1 MSPTSS
7 VLRDPNIFILRGP
20 SMGWPPDC
28 RWCIKPRFVT
38 NLSIWNAKHSPYR
51 RIRSFNWDWKWQ
63 NSIFN
68 GKYKKALFYLRII
81 HSVVFQS
88 MQEDCCSFVSCLSVT
103 LPEYKR
109 SYKTLHIRDYV
120 TTFLQRLPQLSGLKA
135 GRKNGRVLISQQK
148 AHWPRYF
155 NCFPCQ
161 VFDSL
166 FFYLS
171 LF

>member
-1 MSPTSS
+1 M
-7 VLRDPNIFILRGP
+7 LNIRPIVEF
-20 SMGWPPDC
+20 
-28 RWCIKPRFVT
+28 
-38 NLSIWNAKHSPYR
+38 AHSTETE
-51 RIRSFNWDWKWQ
+51 
-63 NSIFN
+63 N
-68 GKYKKALFYLRII
+68 GKTAFSMANTKRRCFISELFN
-81 HSVVFQS
+81 SVVFQS

-120 TTFLQRLPQLSGLKA
+120 TTFLQRLPQLSGLKD

-161 VFDSL
+161 VFDFL